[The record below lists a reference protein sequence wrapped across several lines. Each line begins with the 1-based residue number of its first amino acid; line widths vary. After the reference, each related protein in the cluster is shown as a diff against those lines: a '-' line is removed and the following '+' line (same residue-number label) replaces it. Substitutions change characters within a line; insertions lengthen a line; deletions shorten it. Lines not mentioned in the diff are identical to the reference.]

1 MQAGIDKGLL
11 CHSCI
16 MRRCTDGING
26 RTVAERT
33 QLTNVRIVTH
43 REAAC
48 SGDAKRE
55 KCGGVLYY
63 DVQHSLPEDVDI
75 IIEGYETEIE
85 WNGRVYPVTGVVYV
99 FGRYGL
105 HHLEILLGG

>member
-1 MQAGIDKGLL
+1 MQSGIDKGLL

-26 RTVAERT
+26 RTVAERI

-55 KCGGVLYY
+55 KCGGVCRRMWISSSR
-63 DVQHSLPEDVDI
+63 DM
-75 IIEGYETEIE
+75 
-85 WNGRVYPVTGVVYV
+85 R
-99 FGRYGL
+99 RR
-105 HHLEILLGG
+105 